1 MSLFAFFMPGLT
13 EILLWLVGLGVLAV
27 IILVAVLMLKKSR

>member
-13 EILLWLVGLGVLAV
+13 EILLWLVGFGVLAV
-27 IILVAVLMLKKSR
+27 IVLAAVLVLKKSR